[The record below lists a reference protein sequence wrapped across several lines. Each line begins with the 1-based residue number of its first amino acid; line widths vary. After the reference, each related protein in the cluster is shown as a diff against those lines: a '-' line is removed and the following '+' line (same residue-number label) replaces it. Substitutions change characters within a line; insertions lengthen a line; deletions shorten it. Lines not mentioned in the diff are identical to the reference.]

1 MIGGDGGAMGA
12 LAGFMV
18 GLGVVVAGLVA
29 VVGRRGRRGSA
40 EQVEGILIEQQA
52 RREVEQVRSEVLA
65 LHAHAGV
72 TGSFGSSRL
81 TRR

>member
-12 LAGFMV
+12 LAGFIV
-18 GLGVVVAGLVA
+18 GLGIVVAGLVA
-29 VVGRRGRRGSA
+29 VVARRQRRASA
-40 EQVEGILIEQQA
+40 GKAEGMLIEQQA
-52 RREVEQVRSEVLA
+52 RREAEQVRSEVLA

-72 TGSFGSSRL
+72 TGTFGSSRL

>member
-1 MIGGDGGAMGA
+1 MGA

-40 EQVEGILIEQQA
+40 EQVEGRLIEQQA